1 MVKRKGPFY
10 GWWILIARLVI
21 SFGWAASPFVV
32 ILVPLMEEFKT
43 GRGAIS
49 NLSALSLLSGAF
61 CGYFIA
67 KVIDRHS
74 PKKFTLWGSVLG
86 GASFLLCAVTTDL
99 WQMYVLFFAIGVG
112 FTGFAGSIPTV
123 ILVNNWFVKK
133 RGLAMGIA
141 WAGNPIGT
149 LIMTPII
156 GIIFTQLGWRATFLF
171 AGIVTFVLTLPLI
184 IFILKDKPQE
194 MGLLPDGD
202 TSLEPVIPN
211 VVKPNAFEA
220 AIKKQG
226 LKIHLKSLPI
236 WLICIGFS
244 LMVMAEMAVIQHEVA
259 FLTDMGITT
268 VLAASALGF
277 TAGFSGGGRLISG
290 LLADRISPRY
300 VTILL
305 CLVEIIGIFFLM
317 QARSMVLVW
326 IFVVIWGIASG
337 SFFSILPL
345 VIRDTFPAGAFNT
358 VFGAVNAIT
367 YVAMAAGIPLAGY
380 IFDATGSYNL
390 VFILVIGFYFIAMVS
405 TYFAYGIRP
414 RPFKNVLK
422 KA

>member
-1 MVKRKGPFY
+1 MMTERKGIFY
-10 GWWILIARLVI
+10 GWWILISRLVI
-21 SFGWAASPFVV
+21 SFGWSASPFAV

-49 NLSALSLLSGAF
+49 NLSAISLLSGAF
-61 CGYFIA
+61 CGFFIA
-67 KVIDRHS
+67 KVIDKHS
-74 PKKFTLWGSVLG
+74 PKMFTLWGSVVG
-86 GASFLLCAVTTDL
+86 GVSFLLCAAATDL
-99 WQMYVLFFAIGVG
+99 WQMYILFFIMGVG
-112 FTGFAGSIPTV
+112 FSGFAGSIPTV
-123 ILVNNWFVKK
+123 VLVNNWFVKK

-141 WAGNPIGT
+141 WAGFPIGT
-149 LIMTPII
+149 LVLTPII
-156 GIIFTQLGWRATFLF
+156 GFIVTQSGWRATFLF

-184 IFILKDKPQE
+184 IFILKDKPQQ

-202 TSLEPVIPN
+202 TSRPVIPN
-211 VVKPNAFEA
+211 AVKQSIPEA
-220 AIKKQG
+220 GIKKQG
-226 LKIHLKSLPI
+226 LAVHLKSLPI

-259 FLTDMGITT
+259 FLTDMGTTT

-305 CLVEIIGIFFLM
+305 CFIEIIGIFFLM

-345 VIRDTFPAGAFNT
+345 VIRDTFPAGSFNT
-358 VFGAVNAIT
+358 VFGAVNAVT
-367 YVAMAAGIPLAGY
+367 YIAMAAGIPLAGY

-405 TYFAYGIRP
+405 TYFAYGIKP
-414 RPFKNVLK
+414 KPFKSVLK